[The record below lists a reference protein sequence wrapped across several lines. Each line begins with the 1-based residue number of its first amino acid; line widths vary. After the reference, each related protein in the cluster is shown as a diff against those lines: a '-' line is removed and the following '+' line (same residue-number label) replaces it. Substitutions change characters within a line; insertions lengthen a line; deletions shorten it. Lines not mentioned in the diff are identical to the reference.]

1 MCYNNY
7 RSTNTEASMK
17 ITEIKKIIKDIEKMI
32 IENPSDKIRLETLL
46 TSYKTLLINTRKIN
60 NLLKKGE

>member
-1 MCYNNY
+1 
-7 RSTNTEASMK
+7 MK